1 MKKLFKGY
9 IEYEIDIMEDTESE
23 ARVALFN
30 VSRSLCDSIREK
42 QNMIKRKANLSIKE
56 IEK

>member
-9 IEYEIDIMEDTESE
+9 VEYEVDIMADTESE

-30 VSRSLCDSIREK
+30 VSRSLCDSIDK
-42 QNMIKRKANLSIKE
+42 TKNMVKRKTNLATRE
-56 IEK
+56 IE

>member
-9 IEYEIDIMEDTESE
+9 VEYEVDIMADTESE

-30 VSRSLCDSIREK
+30 VSRSLCDSIDETK
-42 QNMIKRKANLSIKE
+42 NMVKRKTNLATRE
-56 IEK
+56 IE

>member
-9 IEYEIDIMEDTESE
+9 VEYEVDILADTESE

-30 VSRSLCDSIREK
+30 VSRSLCDSIDETK
-42 QNMIKRKANLSIKE
+42 NMVKRKTNLATKE
-56 IEK
+56 IE